1 MKAIVSLKSQNTFTE
16 LCSEDKVITIM
27 MIIWSYFRFT
37 EENLFLWE
45 SSQLTFSSFNSF
57 WCSDEQLLTSIERNA
72 WCESLQQGQVI
83 HMWSLKLEEKKFLEV
98 KLYTRTWILCGRK
111 RLVFL
116 LTILESHCI
125 LRWVIPL
132 LFHYGIWLRN
142 LCLIIIFHVSGGLFN
157 KDYC

>member
-1 MKAIVSLKSQNTFTE
+1 
-16 LCSEDKVITIM
+16 
-27 MIIWSYFRFT
+27 MIIWFYLRFR
-37 EENLFLWE
+37 EENLFLWDR
-45 SSQLTFSSFNSF
+45 SQLRFLPLILSDVPMSSY
-57 WCSDEQLLTSIERNA
+57 LTSIERNA

-98 KLYTRTWILCGRK
+98 KLYTRTWILYGRK

-125 LRWVIPL
+125 SRWVIPL

-142 LCLIIIFHVSGGLFN
+142 PCLIVVSHVSGGLFN